1 MASDK
6 KSKAV
11 LRFHKS
17 PVAINIRLKTT
28 VTLTNWVRLN
38 NAPLLLPRA
47 SAVQWND
54 YIFVLASDGTALLY
68 HATNAMWSVLISCN
82 ETLPPEGPPPLALYK
97 GEVITVS
104 INGTVLCYS
113 KRASQWKEC
122 PELKMDLKYSYIHSI
137 AMMSDRNNLYVIMY
151 YGSRSNPIY
160 GSQACHVFSYSSGHS
175 WEKISDMEA
184 PRSITFKSAALA
196 GSSLY
201 IQSGKK
207 IHKLAIEGL
216 KTAEL
221 VPELSPAKK
230 QKTEEF
236 VQMTSPNMPPL
247 KGSTLHAINNELFS
261 FGGRDENNQPTSDVL
276 RYNPDTDTWESAG
289 YLRSARYNVA
299 VANVEIDTKKEVF
312 VLGGSFGSKS
322 LQTPLKVHAPSTISS
337 TTSSND
343 DWECSTSMMEKCVV

>member
-1 MASDK
+1 MASHK

-11 LRFHKS
+11 LSFHTT
-17 PVAINIRLKTT
+17 PVVRLETT
-28 VTLTNWVRLN
+28 KVTLTNWIRLN

-122 PELKMDLKYSYIHSI
+122 PELKMDLKYSYTYSI

-151 YGSRSNPIY
+151 YGSRSKPANGY
-160 GSQACHVFSYSSGHS
+160 QTACHVFSYSSGHS

-201 IQSGKK
+201 IQSGEKM
-207 IHKLAIEGL
+207 HKLAIEGL

-247 KGSTLHAINNELFS
+247 KGSTLHAINNKLFS
-261 FGGRDENNQPTSDVL
+261 FGGRDEDNQPTSDVL